1 MAHEKKVHSRQRRRE
16 KETKNNKFSIVVVA
30 ESSSTNSAYS
40 MAKHNL
46 PKKQASDIF
55 LLVVVHSQQ
64 KLHWSA
70 TIFDVAV

>member
-30 ESSSTNSAYS
+30 ESSTNSAYS